1 MIVLSPLRIARDV
14 FGAMHSGSA
23 VLLSIEINA
32 IKGIGHL
39 LRASK

>member
-14 FGAMHSGSA
+14 SGQCTQGRA
-23 VLLSIEINA
+23 VLPSIEINA